1 MYIGRRKSKT
11 ESLKECS
18 SRKKVLRSICS
29 KTDCRK
35 EKPPTISNV
44 ATATTEK
51 YSKSMKRIWTERCQY
66 ILIVI
71 SVKMEIRLIQM
82 QFTYEEINNES
93 EEDERDECE
102 PILKK
107 TWKSLRQRVAEDTIT
122 VKWYAVSWADKRSCK
137 MYIL

>member
-1 MYIGRRKSKT
+1 MYTGGRKSKA
-11 ESLKECS
+11 EGLKKCS

-35 EKPPTISNV
+35 EKPPTISKV

-51 YSKSMKRIWTERCQY
+51 YKKSMKRIWTERCQY

-71 SVKMEIRLIQM
+71 SVKMEMRLIQM
-82 QFTYEEINNES
+82 QFTYAEINNES

-107 TWKSLRQRVAEDTIT
+107 TWKSCRR
-122 VKWYAVSWADKRSCK
+122 YHHC
-137 MYIL
+137 